1 MTLIALNA
9 IAALM
14 ATLPLK
20 GFVGLARMAFSNQK
34 WKFAI
39 PLSTLDVIRIAKDA
53 KMGTQLMNQEPA
65 FTAETGLSKLL

>member
-9 IAALM
+9 IAAPM
-14 ATLPLK
+14 ATRLLK
-20 GFVGLARMAFSNQK
+20 GFVGLARMAFSNRR

-39 PLSTLDVIRIAKDA
+39 PLSILDVIRIAKDA

-65 FTAETGLSKLL
+65 FTAEMDLSKLL